1 MKPVQVLNYA
11 AIEKLIQ
18 KGNKKKATA
27 ATSMNSVS
35 SRAHTIVQLVFKQ
48 VFKNETGSL
57 MQRES
62 IINLID
68 LAGSERLSKSQTSG
82 QQFKE
87 GIAINLSLT
96 TLGNCISV
104 LCQKSEY
111 PNIRVPYRESNLTK
125 LLMNTLGGNS
135 KTVMIAAISP
145 SEDNYAESL
154 STLRYADRAKQIK
167 CNALINEDPKDRIIL
182 SLQEEIARL
191 KSMMEGGNAGI
202 GSQIAIDV
210 GEYERQKREMAESM
224 KKQIE
229 ENEQYITE
237 MKRSYDS
244 KLAEA
249 EKKALE
255 MDEKL
260 CAYRRSERLKKNMR
274 VSSEAPARAQ
284 SMRTQVKDK
293 SSEKISKVAEENAPG
308 FEDISAVADNVASC
322 IEDASSD
329 TLDDFA
335 TGSDKLAPDTD
346 DDDPITVILF
356 LLFR

>member
-1 MKPVQVLNYA
+1 
-11 AIEKLIQ
+11 
-18 KGNKKKATA
+18 
-27 ATSMNSVS
+27 
-35 SRAHTIVQLVFKQ
+35 
-48 VFKNETGSL
+48 
-57 MQRES
+57 
-62 IINLID
+62 
-68 LAGSERLSKSQTSG
+68 
-82 QQFKE
+82 
-87 GIAINLSLT
+87 
-96 TLGNCISV
+96 
-104 LCQKSEY
+104 
-111 PNIRVPYRESNLTK
+111 
-125 LLMNTLGGNS
+125 
-135 KTVMIAAISP
+135 MIAAISP
-145 SEDNYAESL
+145 SENNYAESL

-167 CNALINEDPKDRIIL
+167 CNAIINEDPKDKIIL
-182 SLQEEIARL
+182 SLQEEIAKL
-191 KSMMEGGNAGI
+191 KSMMGGGSI
-202 GSQIAIDV
+202 VGSQIDIDV
-210 GEYERQKREMAESM
+210 EEYERQKREMAENM

-229 ENEQYITE
+229 ENEQYIAD

-308 FEDISAVADNVASC
+308 FEDISAVADNVASS

>member
-1 MKPVQVLNYA
+1 MEKDMRPVQVLNYA

-96 TLGNCISV
+96 TLGNCISA
-104 LCQKSEY
+104 LCQKSED

-167 CNALINEDPKDRIIL
+167 CNAMINEDPKDRIIL

-191 KSMMEGGNAGI
+191 KSMMEGGNEV

-210 GEYERQKREMAESM
+210 EEYERQKRDMAESM

-229 ENEQYITE
+229 ENEQYIAD
-237 MKRSYDS
+237 MKRSYES

-274 VSSEAPARAQ
+274 VSSEAPARAK
-284 SMRTQVKDK
+284 SMRTQMKDK
-293 SSEKISKVAEENAPG
+293 SSEKISKDAEENA
-308 FEDISAVADNVASC
+308 
-322 IEDASSD
+322 
-329 TLDDFA
+329 
-335 TGSDKLAPDTD
+335 TGSDGIA
-346 DDDPITVILF
+346 PITVKIFSL
-356 LLFR
+356 